1 MVERIVIES
10 NQIVIELLEGAR
22 VSLGKPKICVP
33 WIRKASRAKREII
46 LPHSD
51 SSKDHRPIKAKA
63 RASLIRAIAT
73 GRMWLQDLI
82 AGRISDTG
90 AIAVREGRSER
101 SVQMVLSL
109 AFLAPE
115 IVEAAVAGKLPRGIG
130 MTRLMDLPPVWSD
143 QFSALGLTKRV

>member
-1 MVERIVIES
+1 
-10 NQIVIELLEGAR
+10 
-22 VSLGKPKICVP
+22 
-33 WIRKASRAKREII
+33 
-46 LPHSD
+46 
-51 SSKDHRPIKAKA
+51 
-63 RASLIRAIAT
+63 
-73 GRMWLQDLI
+73 MWLQDLI